1 LFTIETRNRLVKI
14 KKIAQIVLLVVLIIS
29 ALLAYKLP
37 SIGFDYDFEAFFS
50 KDDKETIYFESH
62 RRKFATDNDFIFIS
76 IKNEPSIFDKK
87 FLEKVEGFIADVEKD
102 SLVEQVNCITKME
115 EYVKTP
121 FSSAVISR
129 PYIHVSNPD
138 KYEKDS
144 VRISKHPEITN
155 YLIDKNYTS
164 LLVKINHRQFMSKEK
179 CDTLKMTLDVLLDK
193 HEITDFTY
201 AGRAIGGGYIIS
213 KMQQETGLFIGVSL
227 ILVVIF
233 LIITFRSWWGL
244 WLPLLI
250 VVMSMVWIIGFM
262 SVVNEPLNLILTILP
277 TIIFVVAMSDV
288 MHLVSKFLE
297 ELRSGKSQTEAIKK
311 AYREV
316 GIATLLTSVTTAIG
330 FLTLLTI
337 DMGPVRSFGI
347 YTAIGVMLAFVLA
360 YTLLPS
366 LLVLVKPPKVS
377 CKENNE
383 TIWYKILHKTFAFV
397 IQKRKL
403 LAVSFLGLVIL
414 SAFGSSLVVPDY
426 FLLEDLVKDDQ
437 LRQDY
442 EYFDKEFM
450 GLRPFELGIEVSD
463 SSESILDYEV
473 LLEINKME
481 EFLTEEYGL
490 KQCFSIVTVLKIANR
505 TEHGGQLKYYKFP
518 TEEETETYL
527 KRIEKFD
534 RNGILAQVVD
544 STRRFG
550 RISSSMGDIGMLKV
564 RELNEA
570 YEKFKKDEINTDL
583 VDFQLTG
590 TAHLLDK
597 NMANLS
603 RSLFWGLGLAV
614 GIVSLIMGLIY
625 RSFRIIL
632 IALIPN
638 ILPLLMLGA
647 LLGFS
652 GVELKVST
660 AIVFTISFGIAVDDT
675 IHFMSKLKL
684 ELSKGKPLMV
694 AMKRTFLSTGRAIVL
709 TTIILVAG
717 FLMLLF
723 SSFNTTF
730 YLGLLISCTLIFALV
745 SDLLFLPVLLM
756 LFYRPDKTKI
766 KSRSV

>member
-1 LFTIETRNRLVKI
+1 LAKI
-14 KKIAQIVLLVVLIIS
+14 KKIAQITLLVVLIIS
-29 ALLAYKLP
+29 ALLAYKTA

-50 KDDKETIYFESH
+50 KDDIETEYFETH
-62 RRKFATDNDFIFIS
+62 RRKFSTDNDFIFIS
-76 IKNEPSIFDKK
+76 LKNEPSIFDQK
-87 FLEKVEGFIADVEKD
+87 FLEKVNDFISDVEKD
-102 SLVEQVNCITKME
+102 SLVEQVGCLTKME

-129 PYIHVSNPD
+129 PYIHVSNPK

-144 VRISKHPEITN
+144 IRISKHPEITN
-155 YLIDKNYTS
+155 FLVDKNYTS

-179 CDTLKMTLDVLLDK
+179 CDTLKMSIDVLLDK
-193 HEITDFTY
+193 YEFTDYKY

-213 KMQQETGLFIGVSL
+213 KMQRETGLFIGLSL

-262 SVVNEPLNLILTILP
+262 SLVNEPLNLILTILP

-297 ELRSGKSQTEAIKK
+297 ELRNGKDKTAAVKV

-316 GIATLLTSVTTAIG
+316 GMATLLTSVTTAIG

-337 DMGPVRSFGI
+337 DMGPVRTFGI
-347 YTAIGVMLAFVLA
+347 YTAIGVMLAFILA

-377 CKENNE
+377 TKKNDE
-383 TIWYKILHKTFAFV
+383 TIWYKILHKTLGFV
-397 IQKRKL
+397 IKKRKTV
-403 LAVSFLGLVIL
+403 AISFLGLVIL
-414 SAFGSSLVVPDY
+414 SAYGSTLVIPDY

-442 EYFDKEFM
+442 EYFDNEFM
-450 GLRPFELGIEVSD
+450 GLRPFELGVEVKDTSK
-463 SSESILDYEV
+463 SILDYEV
-473 LLEINKME
+473 LSEMNKME
-481 EFLTEEYGL
+481 TFLTEEYGL
-490 KQCFSIVTVLKIANR
+490 KQCFSIITVLKIANR
-505 TEHGGQLKYYKFP
+505 TEHGGQLKYFKFP

-527 KRIEKFD
+527 NRIEKFD
-534 RNGILAQVVD
+534 RQGMLAQVVD
-544 STRRFG
+544 STRQFG
-550 RISSSMGDIGMLKV
+550 RITSSMGDIGMLSV
-564 RELNEA
+564 RKKNKA
-570 YEKFKKDEINTDL
+570 YEKFKSEEINTDI
-583 VDFQLTG
+583 VDFRLTG

-597 NMANLS
+597 NMSNLS
-603 RSLFWGLGLAV
+603 RSLFLGLGLAV

-647 LLGFS
+647 LLGFA

-660 AIVFTISFGIAVDDT
+660 AVVFTISFGIAVDDT

-684 ELSKGKPLMV
+684 ELSKGKSLMV
-694 AMKRTFLSTGRAIVL
+694 AIKRTFLSTGRAIVL

-723 SSFNTTF
+723 SSFNSTF
-730 YLGLLISCTLIFALV
+730 YLGLLISCTLIFALI
-745 SDLLFLPVLLM
+745 SDLLFLPVLLI
-756 LFYRPDKTKI
+756 LFYRPGKKI
-766 KSRSV
+766 VKSQ